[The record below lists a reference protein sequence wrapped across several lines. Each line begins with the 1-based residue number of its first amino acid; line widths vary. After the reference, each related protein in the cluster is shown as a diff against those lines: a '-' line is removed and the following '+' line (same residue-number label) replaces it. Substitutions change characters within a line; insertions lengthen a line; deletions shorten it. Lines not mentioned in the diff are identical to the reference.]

1 MPNSNSN
8 VTNLLYGL
16 SIANTATSIAE
27 NRAREAENR
36 AFLAEMA
43 ASESPDE
50 ELKSKVRD
58 LERRLNAANDL
69 DNVRRAALT
78 EKDAIILEWMH
89 SNEAFKKL
97 ARQYGSKLG
106 VSDDQRTADFRQN
119 LVDVAEENPKF
130 VNTEIGT
137 KARASLSK

>member
-1 MPNSNSN
+1 
-8 VTNLLYGL
+8 
-16 SIANTATSIAE
+16 
-27 NRAREAENR
+27 
-36 AFLAEMA
+36 
-43 ASESPDE
+43 
-50 ELKSKVRD
+50 

-78 EKDAIILEWMH
+78 EKDTIILEWMH

-97 ARQYGSKLG
+97 ARQYSTKLG
-106 VSDDQRTADFRQN
+106 IPNEKRTVDFNQA

-137 KARASLSK
+137 RARAILSK